1 MINID
6 RQQLQQ
12 LGKLQGYSHPRLGCF
27 MPSQIKK
34 AKESSLKKEDSISD
48 TNRKQ
53 TKPPKQSK

>member
-6 RQQLQQ
+6 RLQIRQ

-34 AKESSLKKEDSISD
+34 AKESSLKREDPVKD
-48 TNRKQ
+48 TSRKQ
-53 TKPPKQSK
+53 TVSPEQNK